1 MGYPKGSTSIPNLRT
16 VQGVWTGGGA
26 AADCTVASGDWN
38 RGITSI
44 AYTAA
49 TGCYTVTFNAGD
61 CGYAIVDWHI
71 STGQQTG
78 VNPLAFCLR
87 NAGFSASARTAIFE
101 VSASDSGTLTD
112 LLTTDKLYV
121 SFTFAKTPPGASN

>member
-1 MGYPKGSTSIPNLRT
+1 MSLGNAFPVRSSVPDIVK

-26 AADCTVASGDWN
+26 AADCSHVATDWN
-38 RGITSI
+38 RGIVSI
-44 AYTAA
+44 VYTAA
-49 TGCYTVTFNAGD
+49 TGIYTITFRDVGK
-61 CGYAIVDWHI
+61 AIVGWNI

-78 VNPLAFCLR
+78 VNPLAFIIQ
-87 NAGFSASARTAIFE
+87 NGSFSTATKSVIIE

-121 SFTFAKTPPGASN
+121 NFEFAKNGPDA

>member
-1 MGYPKGSTSIPNLRT
+1 MGYPKGATSVPGLKT
-16 VQGVWTGGGA
+16 VQGVWTGGGS
-26 AADCTVASGDWN
+26 AADCAVASGDWN

-49 TGCYTVTFNAGD
+49 TGCYTITFSE
-61 CGYAIVDWHI
+61 CGSAIVGWQI

-87 NAGFSASARTAIFE
+87 NGTFSSSAKTVIFE

-121 SFTFAKTPPGASN
+121 KFEFSSFPPGASS

>member
-1 MGYPKGSTSIPNLRT
+1 MSLGNAFPVRSSVPDTIR

-26 AADCTVASGDWN
+26 AADCTHAAADFS
-38 RGITSI
+38 RGISSI

-49 TGCYTVTFNAGD
+49 TGCYTITFTDVGQQ
-61 CGYAIVDWHI
+61 IVGWKI
-71 STGQQTG
+71 TTGQQTG

-87 NAGFSASARTAIFE
+87 NGTFSATTKSVIFE

-121 SFTFAKTPPGASN
+121 EFEFATSPPP